1 MGAPL
6 PVLNFFS
13 KVRSLVIREIVGGF
27 KRTLQPIMG
36 LLRRVPLRVRGIV
49 LVGLPLVAVVIS
61 ATLAFLGS
69 HQRANIEADVQRHF
83 QMVSDLS
90 DVITLMVNAET
101 GMRGYLLTQRDEFLQ
116 PYATASQNLSPAM
129 AHLRALAEAEPELNP
144 RLEKLHRLNQ
154 LQPLI
159 DRQMSDLAM
168 QRQYVTAPNTFN
180 TEIYSHLAYGKRLM
194 DEIRVNLSAM
204 QAEEGRL
211 LSERVQEINAIR
223 QRDYLAVF
231 LVLGVALGAR
241 LIAWYLFNTGVLRR
255 VKHLVE
261 NARALRRGDSLP
273 FLPSS
278 KLDALGDLEQ
288 EISLAG
294 EQFAAQD
301 GNRKSERSITS
312 ARQDSSED
320 QNQTRANQQ

>member
-1 MGAPL
+1 
-6 PVLNFFS
+6 
-13 KVRSLVIREIVGGF
+13 
-27 KRTLQPIMG
+27 
-36 LLRRVPLRVRGIV
+36 
-49 LVGLPLVAVVIS
+49 
-61 ATLAFLGS
+61 
-69 HQRANIEADVQRHF
+69 
-83 QMVSDLS
+83 
-90 DVITLMVNAET
+90 
-101 GMRGYLLTQRDEFLQ
+101 
-116 PYATASQNLSPAM
+116 
-129 AHLRALAEAEPELNP
+129 
-144 RLEKLHRLNQ
+144 
-154 LQPLI
+154 
-159 DRQMSDLAM
+159 
-168 QRQYVTAPNTFN
+168 
-180 TEIYSHLAYGKRLM
+180 
-194 DEIRVNLSAM
+194 M

>member
-1 MGAPL
+1 MGASL

-36 LLRRVPLRVRGIV
+36 LLRRVPLRVQGIV

-83 QMVSDLS
+83 QMVSGLS

-129 AHLRALAEAEPELNP
+129 AHLRALAEAEPGLNP

-154 LQPLI
+154 VQ
-159 DRQMSDLAM
+159 Q
-168 QRQYVTAPNTFN
+168 QYVTAPNTFN
-180 TEIYSHLAYGKRLM
+180 AEIYSHLAYGKRLM
-194 DEIRVNLSAM
+194 DEIRANLSAM

-273 FLPSS
+273 FLPSG

-288 EISLAG
+288 EISLAS
-294 EQFAAQD
+294 EQFAAHD

-320 QNQTRANQQ
+320 QNQTRANQQGLKQPR